1 MKPVRL
7 QLVQALR
14 LADKGKR
21 MEFCAAMLNMENDD
35 EDSFF
40 TYNF

>member
-1 MKPVRL
+1 MKPYRL

-21 MEFCAAMLNMENDD
+21 MEFCAAMLNMEMMMKTP
-35 EDSFF
+35 FHV
-40 TYNF
+40 